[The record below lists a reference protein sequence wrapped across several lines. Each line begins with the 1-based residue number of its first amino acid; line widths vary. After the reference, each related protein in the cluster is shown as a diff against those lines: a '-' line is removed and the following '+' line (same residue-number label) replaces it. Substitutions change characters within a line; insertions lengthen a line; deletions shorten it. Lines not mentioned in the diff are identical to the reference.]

1 MVLASLTGSVLGN
14 LLLVGGLS
22 FFVGGLKY
30 KRQSFNVYDARH
42 NSALLIFAVVVAFV
56 IREIFS
62 MKMDAGKTYQLSI
75 GVSIIMIIMYLAAL
89 LFKLVTHRGVYQHK
103 SDEVAHEEEP
113 SGRKEGATYFSDSN
127 TSGSLCVRG
136 TRAYF

>member
-1 MVLASLTGSVLGN
+1 M
-14 LLLVGGLS
+14 
-22 FFVGGLKY
+22 
-30 KRQSFNVYDARH
+30 
-42 NSALLIFAVVVAFV
+42 AFV
-56 IREIFS
+56 IPEIFS

-113 SGRKEGATYFSDSN
+113 EWSKGRRYLF
-127 TSGSLCVRG
+127 
-136 TRAYF
+136 

>member
-1 MVLASLTGSVLGN
+1 
-14 LLLVGGLS
+14 
-22 FFVGGLKY
+22 
-30 KRQSFNVYDARH
+30 
-42 NSALLIFAVVVAFV
+42 
-56 IREIFS
+56 

-113 SGRKEGATYFSDSN
+113 SGRKGRRYLF
-127 TSGSLCVRG
+127 
-136 TRAYF
+136 

>member
-1 MVLASLTGSVLGN
+1 M
-14 LLLVGGLS
+14 
-22 FFVGGLKY
+22 
-30 KRQSFNVYDARH
+30 
-42 NSALLIFAVVVAFV
+42 AFV
-56 IREIFS
+56 IPEIFS

-113 SGRKEGATYFSDSN
+113 EWSKGRR
-127 TSGSLCVRG
+127 SL
-136 TRAYF
+136 F

>member
-1 MVLASLTGSVLGN
+1 
-14 LLLVGGLS
+14 
-22 FFVGGLKY
+22 
-30 KRQSFNVYDARH
+30 
-42 NSALLIFAVVVAFV
+42 
-56 IREIFS
+56 

-113 SGRKEGATYFSDSN
+113 EWSKKLLILAIATIAVAYVSRRSCIHLRVAKSFGWSDC
-127 TSGSLCVRG
+127 L
-136 TRAYF
+136 